1 MRVNLSPEY
10 VFPRTF
16 PVDFALCTTQCITGK
31 RRVLMELNRI
41 LIHRPVFVAGYR
53 IQVLDETKP
62 LFDP

>member
-1 MRVNLSPEY
+1 MHDRVHNGKH
-10 VFPRTF
+10 
-16 PVDFALCTTQCITGK
+16 PVLVD
-31 RRVLMELNRI
+31 LNRI